1 MNVQERALLTGFL
14 QQLAQAQAG
23 PKDTEASALIGDTLA
38 RQPDA
43 VYLLVQRALILDGA
57 LNNAQARVA
66 ELQTQ
71 IEQQKAQLALP
82 APAAPSANFLDA
94 NAWGRSSSP
103 PAAAPMVQ
111 NAGIRPQAGAFPG
124 AAPTANFGATQ
135 AGNMGAPQAT
145 APTAGFQ
152 APSFLTSMA
161 TTAAG
166 VAAGAFLFQGV
177 NHMFGSH
184 GDNSLMGS
192 SARQPQSGATDN
204 TVINNDYGQS
214 EAADPANPVEAS
226 DFTSDYTS
234 VADASDG
241 GDGGSF
247 ESA

>member
-1 MNVQERALLTGFL
+1 MNVQERALLAGFL

-23 PKDTEASALIGDTLA
+23 PKDAEASALIGDTLT

-66 ELQTQ
+66 ELQAQ
-71 IEQQKAQLALP
+71 IEQQKAQA
-82 APAAPSANFLDA
+82 ASASSAPSANFLDA
-94 NAWGRSSSP
+94 NAWGRSASA
-103 PAAAPMVQ
+103 PASASMVQ
-111 NAGIRPQAGAFPG
+111 TPGTRTQASAFSGGPQAANL
-124 AAPTANFGATQ
+124 APTQ
-135 AGNMGAPQAT
+135 AGNFGAAQVA
-145 APTAGFQ
+145 APAAGFQ

-184 GDNSLMGS
+184 GDNSLLGS
-192 SARQPQSGATDN
+192 AARQPPAAAADN
-204 TVINNDYGQS
+204 TVINNYYG
-214 EAADPANPVEAS
+214 EPAAAEPPPSGDGS
-226 DFTSDYTS
+226 DDTST
-234 VADASDG
+234 ADASDA

-247 ESA
+247 DSA

>member
-23 PKDTEASALIGDTLA
+23 PKDSEASALIGDTLS

-71 IEQQKAQLALP
+71 IEQQKAQLASTGP
-82 APAAPSANFLDA
+82 TAPAANFLDA
-94 NAWGRSSSP
+94 NAWGRSPSP
-103 PAAAPMVQ
+103 PAAAPMMQ
-111 NAGIRPQAGAFPG
+111 NAGVRPPSGVFSG
-124 AAPTANFGATQ
+124 AATTANFGV
-135 AGNMGAPQAT
+135 PQAT

-177 NHMFGSH
+177 NHMLGSH
-184 GDNSLMGS
+184 GDNSLQAG
-192 SARQPQSGATDN
+192 ARQPLAGPTDN
-204 TVINNDYGQS
+204 TVINNYYGQP
-214 EAADPANPVEAS
+214 EAADHPNPVEAS
-226 DFTSDYTS
+226 DFTS

-247 ESA
+247 DSA

>member
-23 PKDTEASALIGDTLA
+23 PKDTEATALIGDTLA

-66 ELQTQ
+66 ELQGQ
-71 IEQQKAQLALP
+71 IEQQKAQSASLVSP
-82 APAAPSANFLDA
+82 AQSANFLDA
-94 NAWGRSSSP
+94 NAWGRASSP
-103 PAAAPMVQ
+103 PAAAAVMQ
-111 NAGIRPQAGAFPG
+111 NTGIRPQSGG
-124 AAPTANFGATQ
+124 LSGVTTT
-135 AGNMGAPQAT
+135 GNYGAPQA
-145 APTAGFQ
+145 AALGASPTAGFQ
-152 APSFLTSMA
+152 APSFLTSIA

-184 GDNSLMGS
+184 GDNSLPGS
-192 SARQPQSGATDN
+192 AAHLPPPSATDN
-204 TVINNDYGQS
+204 TVINNYYSQP
-214 EAADPANPVEAS
+214 EPADPANSVEAS
-226 DFTSDYTS
+226 DFTS
-234 VADASDG
+234 VADASDLS
-241 GDGGSF
+241 DGGEGGSY

>member
-23 PKDTEASALIGDTLA
+23 PKDSEATALIGDTLA

-57 LNNAQARVA
+57 LNNAQVRVA

-71 IEQQKAQLALP
+71 IEQQKAQSASSTP
-82 APAAPSANFLDA
+82 STPSPPSANFLDA

-103 PAAAPMVQ
+103 PAAAPMMQ

-124 AAPTANFGATQ
+124 AAPTANFGAPQ
-135 AGNMGAPQAT
+135 AGSMGAPQAT

-184 GDNSLMGS
+184 GDNSLQAG
-192 SARQPQSGATDN
+192 ARQPLAGPTED
-204 TVINNDYGQS
+204 TVINNYYGQA
-214 EAADPANPVEAS
+214 EATDHANPIEAS
-226 DFTSDYTS
+226 DFTS
-234 VADASDG
+234 VADASDS

>member
-1 MNVQERALLTGFL
+1 MNIQERALLTGFL

-23 PKDTEASALIGDTLA
+23 PKDAEASALIGDTLA

-66 ELQTQ
+66 ELQAQ
-71 IEQQKAQLALP
+71 IEQQKAQAAAS

-94 NAWGRSSSP
+94 NAWGRASSP
-103 PAAAPMVQ
+103 PAAAAMIQ
-111 NAGIRPQAGAFPG
+111 NPGTRLQAGAFS
-124 AAPTANFGATQ
+124 
-135 AGNMGAPQAT
+135 GAPQAGNLGT
-145 APTAGFQ
+145 PQAAASGAPQAAGFQ

-177 NHMFGSH
+177 NHMLGSH
-184 GDNSLMGS
+184 GDNSLSGS
-192 SARQPQSGATDN
+192 ATHQTPTGTTDN
-204 TVINNDYGQS
+204 TVINNYYSQP
-214 EAADPANPVEAS
+214 EPADHASPVEAS
-226 DFTSDYTS
+226 DFTS
-234 VADASDG
+234 VADGSDASDG

-247 ESA
+247 DSA